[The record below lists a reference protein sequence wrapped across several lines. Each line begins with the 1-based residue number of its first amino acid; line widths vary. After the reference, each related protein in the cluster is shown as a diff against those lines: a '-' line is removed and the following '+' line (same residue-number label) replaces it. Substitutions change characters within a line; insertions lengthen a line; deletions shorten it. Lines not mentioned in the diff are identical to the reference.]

1 MSAIRWICI
10 SDLHLGALN
19 SVLTSVSAD
28 GEHVDKSS
36 TSPVTAALCDGLRS
50 LSQGREPPQ
59 LIVAGD
65 LFELAL
71 SSTDDAAAS
80 FAQFIDCLLPGAT
93 NAAVT
98 PHIRFI
104 PGNHDH
110 QLWSRARRDYYLEY
124 LAGLP
129 ADQPLQPAA
138 HTTHLLPA
146 NEARPVRDRFIELLA
161 ARADPA
167 APVVVEQSY
176 PNLGL
181 VDSAGSRAVVVSH
194 GHFVESLYRMMSLLD
209 TVFGAGMSDMISQ
222 HLEADNGG
230 WIDFFWSSM
239 GDSGDVGIWSRALYE
254 SLQSEKAID
263 AEIRAIRR
271 AMSQR
276 KGSRVR
282 NHVEAAVVAGIL
294 DRTAKTSL
302 RRERHL
308 PDVLSQKA
316 QAGLVDYLDGPVAT
330 QLAAEVGEPAD
341 ISFVFGHTHKPFS
354 EVRHPPGYAGP
365 VAIFNTG
372 GWVVDT
378 PEPEPV
384 KGASIVLIDDDLN
397 VAVLQC
403 YAQDV
408 GDTDPGDNYAV
419 RVEGPA
425 TAADNPLVSDLRAR
439 IDPGRDPWRALAEAT
454 GATVRDRR
462 RQLDARLSAEVVK
475 LDSRRSDEIG
485 TAIGNK
491 WGRPSGRLV
500 GGSRSVL
507 YDASDDDAEGEM

>member
-50 LSQGREPPQ
+50 LSQGYEPPQ

-71 SSTDDAAAS
+71 SSTDDAAAT
-80 FAQFIDCLLPGAT
+80 FAQFVGCLRPGAT

-98 PHIRFI
+98 PNIRFI

-110 QLWSRARRDYYLEY
+110 QLWSRARRDHYLEY

-129 ADQPLQPAA
+129 ADQPLQPAS

-161 ARADPA
+161 ARVETA

-181 VDSAGSRAVVVSH
+181 VDPTGSRAVVVSH

-209 TVFGAGMSDMISQ
+209 TVFGAGMSDMVSQ

-239 GDSGDVGIWSRALYE
+239 GDSGDVGTWSRSLYE

-263 AEIRAIRR
+263 AEMRAIRR
-271 AMSQR
+271 AMNQR
-276 KGSRVR
+276 KGSWVR
-282 NHVEAAVVAGIL
+282 NHLEAAAVAGIL
-294 DRTAKTSL
+294 GRTVKSKL

-316 QAGLVDYLDGPVAT
+316 QAGLLDYLDGPVAT
-330 QLAAEVGEPAD
+330 QLAAEVGDPAD
-341 ISFVFGHTHKPFS
+341 ITFVFGHTHKPFS
-354 EVRHPPGYAGP
+354 DVRHPPGYARP
-365 VAIFNTG
+365 VSIFNTG

-408 GDTDPGDNYAV
+408 GDSDPGDNYAV

-425 TAADNPLVSDLRAR
+425 TAAENPLVTDLRAR
-439 IDPGRDPWRALAEAT
+439 IDPSRDPWRALAEAT
-454 GATVRDRR
+454 GTTVRDRR
-462 RQLDARLSAEVVK
+462 WQLDARLTTEVAK
-475 LDSRRSDEIG
+475 LDVRRSDEISAANG
-485 TAIGNK
+485 ARR
-491 WGRPSGRLV
+491 GRPLGRPV
-500 GGSRSVL
+500 GGARSVL
-507 YDASDDDAEGEM
+507 ESPPGDD

>member
-1 MSAIRWICI
+1 MPAIRWICI

-36 TSPVTAALCDGLRS
+36 TSPVTSALCDGLRA
-50 LSQGREPPQ
+50 LSQGHEPPQ

-71 SSTDDAAAS
+71 SSTDDAAAT
-80 FAQFIDCLLPGAT
+80 FAQFIGCLRPGAD

-98 PHIRFI
+98 PNIRFI

-167 APVVVEQSY
+167 VPVVVEQSY

-181 VDSAGSRAVVVSH
+181 VNRSRSRAVVVSH

-209 TVFGAGMSDMISQ
+209 TVFGQQSSDMISP

-239 GDSGDVGIWSRALYE
+239 GDSGDVGTWSRSLYE

-271 AMSQR
+271 AMNHR

-282 NHVEAAVVAGIL
+282 NYLEGAVVGGIM

-302 RRERHL
+302 RRERHH

-316 QAGLVDYLDGPVAT
+316 QVGLLDYLDGPVAT
-330 QLAAEVGEPAD
+330 QLAAEVGDPTD
-341 ISFVFGHTHKPFS
+341 IAFVFGHTHKPFS
-354 EVRHPPGYAGP
+354 DVRHPPGYAVP
-365 VAIFNTG
+365 VAVFNTG

-384 KGASIVLIDDDLN
+384 KGASIILIDDDLN

-403 YAQDV
+403 YVQDV
-408 GDTDPGDNYAV
+408 GDNDPGDNYAV

-425 TAADNPLVSDLRAR
+425 TAADNPLVTDLRAR
-439 IDPGRDPWRALAEAT
+439 IDPDRDPWRALAEAT

-475 LDSRRSDEIG
+475 LDDQRSGEIG
-485 TAIGNK
+485 SANGTRGVL
-491 WGRPSGRLV
+491 PV
-500 GGSRSVL
+500 GARSVL
-507 YDASDDDAEGEM
+507 DDASEDDAEDGDEEGEI